1 MLWLANILYMISVLL
16 NSLKR
21 ILYPSI
27 WSLLMNIPCR
37 FKKGIFWLLDVAS
50 INVNWVNLI
59 DFDSEVL
66 CIPTDFLTLVLSV
79 TE

>member
-16 NSLKR
+16 NSLKL

-27 WSLLMNIPCR
+27 WSLLMNIPCH
-37 FKKGIFWLLDVAS
+37 FKKGVFWLLDVPS
-50 INVNWVNLI
+50 VNVNWANLI

-66 CIPTDFLTLVLSV
+66 CIFTDFLTLVLSV